1 MKRCTMNVEKKYG
14 KGTELIWNDRKRFM
28 GMPLSFTRYY
38 LIKKPGAW
46 FKIFSDVGFT
56 YSEIEEVNLY
66 RIVDVSFHQ
75 SLFGKMF
82 NTGTITLRTS
92 DETQASLVLVNV
104 KNPHQVRQMLAGYV
118 EEERQKHHVNITEF
132 HARGY

>member
-1 MKRCTMNVEKKYG
+1 MNIKKQYG
-14 KGTELIWNDRKRFM
+14 ENAELVWKDRKRFM

-38 LIKKPGAW
+38 LIRKPGAW
-46 FKIFSDVGFT
+46 FKIFRDVGFT

-66 RIVDVSFHQ
+66 RVVDVSFRQ

-92 DETQASLVLVNV
+92 DETQSNLVLVNV
-104 KNPHQVRQMLAGYV
+104 KNPYKVRQMLASYV
-118 EEERQKHHVNITEF
+118 EEERRIHNVNITEF
-132 HARGY
+132 HTRGF